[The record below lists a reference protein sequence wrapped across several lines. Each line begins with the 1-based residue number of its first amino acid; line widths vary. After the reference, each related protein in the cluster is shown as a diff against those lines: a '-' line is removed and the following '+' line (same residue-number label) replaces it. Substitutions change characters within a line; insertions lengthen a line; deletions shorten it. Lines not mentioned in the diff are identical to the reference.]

1 MMVLLIIV
9 HNSSDNFTKG
19 FCNNMS
25 DTSDITVP
33 KVCLKG
39 ESVSDEENRAQID
52 VIILIKD
59 TKLKN

>member
-1 MMVLLIIV
+1 
-9 HNSSDNFTKG
+9 
-19 FCNNMS
+19 MS